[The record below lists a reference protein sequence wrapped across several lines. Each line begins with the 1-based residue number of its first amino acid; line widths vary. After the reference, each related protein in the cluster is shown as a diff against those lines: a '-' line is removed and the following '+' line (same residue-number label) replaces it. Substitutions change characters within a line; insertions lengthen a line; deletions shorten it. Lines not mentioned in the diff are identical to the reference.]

1 MGIQKSCIM
10 LVTQP
15 FEKGIV
21 LYTTKNRHDGKDR
34 VGGRRAKGSFFGP
47 NFGFGATLS
56 IHITR

>member
-34 VGGRRAKGSFFGP
+34 GG
-47 NFGFGATLS
+47 GAGRKEAS
-56 IHITR
+56 